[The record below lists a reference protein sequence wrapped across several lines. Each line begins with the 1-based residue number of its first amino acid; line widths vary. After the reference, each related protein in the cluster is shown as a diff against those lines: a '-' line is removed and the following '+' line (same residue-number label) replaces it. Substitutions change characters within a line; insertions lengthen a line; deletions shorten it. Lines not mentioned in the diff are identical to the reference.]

1 MRKLMRLL
9 KNISDDIN
17 DSKGMLFEFQVEEF
31 AITDNID
38 LNAELTKVGRTLV
51 DADKLLTKAIE
62 ELKNYEQ
69 QTTDV

>member
-9 KNISDDIN
+9 NNISDDIN

-38 LNAELTKVGRTLV
+38 LNAELTKVGRMLI

>member
-1 MRKLMRLL
+1 
-9 KNISDDIN
+9 
-17 DSKGMLFEFQVEEF
+17 MLFEFQVEEF

>member
-38 LNAELTKVGRTLV
+38 LNAELTKVGRMLI